1 MFESCCSPHES
12 AHLLRAR
19 YGLPV
24 KLFAD
29 RLYLTTGPDLEAIV
43 VPRTLGE
50 QVRARLAYLSQ
61 PTPAVV
67 DPRNRHWTF
76 LTARPTPHHA
86 VPQPLQRRL
95 GHHGVTLPQPGSRVM
110 LPRSDDTLGWRWACE
125 PTPGDLH
132 LPHRALVLGAIRLAI
147 LEGTDDVPA

>member
-1 MFESCCSPHES
+1 M
-12 AHLLRAR
+12 
-19 YGLPV
+19 